1 MNSVRAL
8 VVVLFLVSPAGAE
21 VRFSASAKSLT
32 PGQTA
37 MLQWEAENAA
47 QVFISGL
54 GKQPARGSAEVK
66 PNATTVYTLVAPGQ
80 SEVRT
85 ATARVVVETG
95 GRGIDALPE
104 PERFHYSRTGSVAL
118 STTVEFLDRLH
129 RVLQDQMGFSVRTLI
144 EPATKK
150 YVLATNLSQRSE
162 LIRPDE
168 NRIGGRRL
176 AYLIEFDLT
185 PDARRQL
192 QYVVKTLIESKR
204 RAEQTWRIESIEASE
219 ALYREHADKLRSL
232 IAGASR

>member
-1 MNSVRAL
+1 VRT
-8 VVVLFLVSPAGAE
+8 LFLIGFLMSPLAAE
-21 VRFSASAKSLT
+21 VRFSASAVSLT
-32 PGQTA
+32 SGQTA
-37 MLQWEAENAA
+37 RLEWEAEGAT

-54 GKQPARGSAEVK
+54 GKQPARGSAQVK
-66 PNATTVYTLVAPGQ
+66 PDSTTVYTLVAPV
-80 SEVRT
+80 SDEIRT
-85 ATARVVVETG
+85 ATVRIAVETG
-95 GRGIDALPE
+95 GRGTDVLPE
-104 PERFHYSRTGSVAL
+104 PDRFHYSRTGSVAL
-118 STTVEFLDRLH
+118 GSSVEFLDRLQ

-162 LIRPDE
+162 LVRPDE

-176 AYLIEFDLT
+176 AYLVEFDLT

-192 QYVVKTLIESKR
+192 PYVVKTLIESKR

-232 IAGASR
+232 IASAMR